1 MDEYIQASNDWLLP
15 LTAGEDYQL
24 CFTVD
29 PDKVASIPIECTQ
42 VGEIEAEQGLRIQRS
57 GQISQLE
64 DKGFEHF
71 LNSGYGKNK
80 LSVTDIM
87 RNPVLFLAFG
97 FGSGLSRLMPGTMGT
112 LAAIPVYLLFIQ
124 TNFWLYS
131 VLTLLV
137 MVAGVWICDAAAKK
151 LGVHDFGGIVW
162 DEIAGFLITMWWV
175 PFSWYAVFLGF
186 VFLECLTFSSP
197 GLLTG

>member
-1 MDEYIQASNDWLLP
+1 
-15 LTAGEDYQL
+15 
-24 CFTVD
+24 
-29 PDKVASIPIECTQ
+29 
-42 VGEIEAEQGLRIQRS
+42 
-57 GQISQLE
+57 
-64 DKGFEHF
+64 
-71 LNSGYGKNK
+71 
-80 LSVTDIM
+80 M

-186 VFLECLTFSSP
+186 VFFRVFDILKP
-197 GLLTG
+197 WPINWIDRKVDGGLGIMLDDVIAGIMAAGVVWIII